1 MAFNHNFYEPIPSFL
16 LATQHSRALQDGME
30 RSDSSRISCPQQASA
45 RQPKYSYLV
54 TSARAAPAPYRD
66 SSYNTE
72 QRKAVTSY
80 PTTSSYQ
87 VTGAG
92 ATLCSLPALFW

>member
-1 MAFNHNFYEPIPSFL
+1 M
-16 LATQHSRALQDGME
+16 
-30 RSDSSRISCPQQASA
+30 

-54 TSARAAPAPYRD
+54 SSARAAPAPYRD

-87 VTGAG
+87 VTGVG
-92 ATLCSLPALFW
+92 QSQYFILYLLSSGEPYLELKRGTIQ

>member
-1 MAFNHNFYEPIPSFL
+1 M
-16 LATQHSRALQDGME
+16 
-30 RSDSSRISCPQQASA
+30 

-54 TSARAAPAPYRD
+54 SSARAAPAPYRD

-72 QRKAVTSY
+72 QRKAVASY

-87 VTGAG
+87 VTGAW
-92 ATLCSLPALFW
+92 AIAILYSLSICSLLVSPIWN

>member
-1 MAFNHNFYEPIPSFL
+1 M
-16 LATQHSRALQDGME
+16 
-30 RSDSSRISCPQQASA
+30 

-54 TSARAAPAPYRD
+54 SSARAAPAPYRD

-92 ATLCSLPALFW
+92 AIAILYSLSALFWLALFGIAEGKIQ